1 MRSNH
6 FKLEPP
12 IWTPLGGACS
22 DYLQAPGCGFLC
34 GEINFVCKI
43 SQLVAAEPM
52 GTSLYQP
59 AATSQK
65 FHFHSDYVNSLS
77 GFLIEYEQLYHC

>member
-34 GEINFVCKI
+34 GEINFVW
-43 SQLVAAEPM
+43 
-52 GTSLYQP
+52 TSLYQP